1 MKPLYATD
9 ALAASLYWMVI
20 VVWIVS
26 EGIIFAR
33 HLTVVGE
40 RRQDRLSGP
49 ALIAGLLVA
58 VWVGGILAYAVRGAT
73 ITTARPVVFAAGL
86 VLAVAG
92 VAIRQFAIV
101 TLGRFFSIR
110 VKTQAGQTVID
121 TGLYRLIRHPSYAG
135 TLLTV
140 LGVLLCATN
149 WVSLACFVLAL
160 PGFAYRIRVEE
171 AALTSA
177 LGQPYRDYMRRTKR
191 LVPFVV

>member
-1 MKPLYATD
+1 MKPFYATD

-73 ITTARPVVFAAGL
+73 IMTARPVVFVVGL
-86 VLAVAG
+86 VLALIG
-92 VAIRQFAIV
+92 VAIRQFAIA

-110 VKTQAGQTVID
+110 VKTQAGQTVVD

>member
-20 VVWIVS
+20 AVWLAS
-26 EGIIFAR
+26 EGIVFAQ
-33 HLTVVGE
+33 HVTAIGE

-49 ALIAGLLVA
+49 ALIAGLLA
-58 VWVGGILAYAVRGAT
+58 ALWVGGILAYVVRGAT
-73 ITTARPVVFAAGL
+73 ITTGRPAVFVIGLLLALAGI
-86 VLAVAG
+86 G
-92 VAIRQFAIV
+92 IRQYAIA

-110 VKTQAGQTVID
+110 VKTQAGQTVVD

-177 LGQPYRDYMRRTKR
+177 LGQPYREYMRRTKR

>member
-33 HLTVVGE
+33 HLPVVGE
-40 RRQDRLSGP
+40 RRQDRFSGP

-58 VWVGGILAYAVRGAT
+58 VWVGGIVAYAVRGAT
-73 ITTARPVVFAAGL
+73 ITTGRPVVFAAGL
-86 VLAVAG
+86 VFALAG
-92 VAIRQFAIV
+92 VAIRQYAIAK
-101 TLGRFFSIR
+101 LGRFFSVR
-110 VKTQAGQTVID
+110 VKTQAGQTVVD

-171 AALTSA
+171 AALTGA

>member
-40 RRQDRLSGP
+40 RRQDRWSGP
-49 ALIAGLLVA
+49 ALIAGLLLA

-86 VLAVAG
+86 VLALGG
-92 VAIRQFAIV
+92 VAIRQYAIAK
-101 TLGRFFSIR
+101 LGRFFSIR
-110 VKTQAGQTVID
+110 VKTQAGQTVVD

-171 AALTSA
+171 AALTNA

>member
-20 VVWIVS
+20 VVWLVS
-26 EGIIFAR
+26 EGIVFAR
-33 HLTVVGE
+33 HVTVVGD

-49 ALIAGLLVA
+49 VLIAGLLVA
-58 VWVGGILAYAVRGAT
+58 IWVGGILSYAIPGAT
-73 ITTARPVVFAAGL
+73 ISAGRPVVYAVGL
-86 VLAVAG
+86 VLALAG
-92 VAIRQFAIV
+92 IAIRQYAIA
-101 TLGRFFSIR
+101 TLGRFFSVR
-110 VKTQAGQTVID
+110 VKTQADQTVVD
-121 TGLYRLIRHPSYAG
+121 KGLYRFIRHPSYAG
-135 TLLTV
+135 TLVTV

-171 AALTSA
+171 AALSSA

>member
-33 HLTVVGE
+33 HLSVAGE

-73 ITTARPVVFAAGL
+73 ITTARPLVFAAGL
-86 VLAVAG
+86 VLALAG
-92 VAIRQFAIV
+92 VAIRQYAIAS
-101 TLGRFFSIR
+101 LGRFFSIR
-110 VKTQAGQTVID
+110 VKTQAGQTVVE

-149 WVSLACFVLAL
+149 WVSLACFVLSL
-160 PGFAYRIRVEE
+160 PGFAYRIQVEE

-177 LGQPYRDYMRRTKR
+177 LGQPYRDYMQRTKR

>member
-1 MKPLYATD
+1 MKPFYATD

-49 ALIAGLLVA
+49 ALTAGLLVA

-73 ITTARPVVFAAGL
+73 ITTARPVVFVVGL
-86 VLAVAG
+86 VLALIG
-92 VAIRQFAIV
+92 VAIRQFAIA
-101 TLGRFFSIR
+101 TLGTFFSIR
-110 VKTQAGQTVID
+110 VKTQAGQTVVD

>member
-33 HLTVVGE
+33 HLAVAGE

-58 VWVGGILAYAVRGAT
+58 IWVGGILAYAVPGAT
-73 ITTARPVVFAAGL
+73 ITTGRPVVFVAGL
-86 VLAVAG
+86 VLALVG
-92 VAIRQFAIV
+92 IAIRQYAIAK
-101 TLGRFFSIR
+101 LGRFFSVR
-110 VKTQAGQTVID
+110 VKTQAGQTVVD
-121 TGLYRLIRHPSYAG
+121 TGLYRLIRHPSYSG

-171 AALTSA
+171 AALTEA
-177 LGQPYRDYMRRTKR
+177 IGQPYRDYMRRTKR
-191 LVPFVV
+191 LVPFLV